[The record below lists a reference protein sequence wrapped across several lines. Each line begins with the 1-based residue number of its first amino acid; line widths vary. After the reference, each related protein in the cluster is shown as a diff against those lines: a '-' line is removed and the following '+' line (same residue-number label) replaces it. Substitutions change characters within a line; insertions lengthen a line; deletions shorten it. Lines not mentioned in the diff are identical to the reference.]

1 MNISAHNL
9 EPKHADPASH
19 GAPASHGETVR
30 SATPAVR
37 LVPRISIQAFCETPD
52 FSAIIEEAS
61 NDRRLARAHVGIQTG
76 GIAAAVEYYTSAP
89 TPNLVVVESSAQR
102 TQMLVELDRLASVCD
117 DSAKIIV
124 VGHVND
130 ISLYRELVNQGV
142 NDYVVAPFTVLQI
155 IDVIAKIYDDP
166 SAGQVGRS
174 IAFVGAKGGCG
185 SSTIAHNVGWVVS
198 EILSEN
204 AIIADLDL
212 AFGTLGLDFNQ
223 DPPQGV
229 ADALGAIDR
238 LDETLLDRLLAK
250 CTDKL
255 NLFTAPST
263 LDRDYNFEAQDLET
277 VLTMVRGTVP
287 CIILDVPHL
296 WSDWSRET
304 LLAADEIVITA
315 EPDLANLRNA
325 KNLMDFFKSKRAN
338 DPEPH
343 LVLNRVG
350 MPRRPEI
357 SIKDFIDA
365 LSITPTLEIPFDPRL
380 FGTAANNG
388 QMIGE
393 LQAKSRVAHGFQELA
408 QVLTGRSGGK
418 APSKSLFAP
427 LLEHLKSK
435 KS

>member
-1 MNISAHNL
+1 MNNL
-9 EPKHADPASH
+9 ARELGSK
-19 GAPASHGETVR
+19 GAN
-30 SATPAVR
+30 ATPAVR
-37 LVPRISIQAFCETPD
+37 LVPRVSIQAFCETPE
-52 FSAIIEEAS
+52 FTKTIEQAGQ
-61 NDRRLARAHVGIQTG
+61 DRRMSRTHVGVQTG
-76 GIAAAVEYYTSAP
+76 GIAAAVEYYTNAP

-102 TQMLVELDRLASVCD
+102 THMLTELDRLAGVCD
-117 DSAKIIV
+117 ANTKVIV

-130 ISLYRELVNQGV
+130 ISLYRELVDQGV
-142 NDYVVAPFTVLQI
+142 NDYVVAPFSVLQF
-155 IDVIAKIYDDP
+155 IDVIANVYDDP

-198 EILSEN
+198 EILAEN
-204 AIIADLDL
+204 AVIADLDL

-238 LDETLLDRLLAK
+238 LDEVLLDRLLAK
-250 CTDKL
+250 CTDRL

-263 LDRDYNFEAQDLET
+263 IDRDYNFEVDDLEH
-277 VLTMVRGTVP
+277 VLTLVRGTVP

-296 WSDWSRET
+296 WTDWAKAT
-304 LLAADEIVITA
+304 LLAADKIVITA
-315 EPDLANLRNA
+315 EPDLANLRNT
-325 KNLMDFFKSKRAN
+325 KNLVDFLKNQRPN

-357 SIKDFIDA
+357 STKDFIEA
-365 LSITPTLEIPFDPRL
+365 LAIKPSLEIPFEPQL

-393 LQAKSRVAHGFQELA
+393 LQAKSRVAHAFQTLA
-408 QVLTGRSGGK
+408 LELTGRSEAK
-418 APSKSLFAP
+418 VARKSILAP
-427 LLEHLKSK
+427 LLAHLMPK
-435 KS
+435 KD